1 MNVVDVCVAGR
12 LFPFSL
18 LCGVPGH
25 LQPLQVVE
33 AGVQEKWGP
42 QYPQKFDPEKMSKT
56 NYTPEN

>member
-1 MNVVDVCVAGR
+1 MDVCVAGR

-33 AGVQEKWGP
+33 AGGP
-42 QYPQKFDPEKMSKT
+42 RKVGSSISSKVPEKMSKT